1 MIRIELT
8 NYRRFRD
15 VRLDIPDGVVG
26 ILGANG
32 AGKSTLIEAIA
43 WALYGS
49 GGRNSDIIRD
59 GKDGIKNYN
68 ASPKEE
74 CSVKIIFDL
83 NGTNYELV
91 RSLRGK
97 NNTPNAYLI
106 ADGMQTANSD
116 SAVTE
121 KIEKLL
127 GMESK
132 EFFISIFSR
141 QKDLSAL
148 SELSAAKRKE
158 HIVKLLDIDIL
169 QDVVKNVSNDLNIEK
184 RMKDSLESSLK
195 NSDGELKKDYL
206 IRNKNSLIS
215 SKNEI
220 IKELLIL
227 KEKEAELQNK
237 KNEASEELEKLDAV
251 YRKYIAAKNAAD
263 SKKRE
268 IEIESSHL
276 QSLDMEISNLNKRL
290 EKLPD
295 LELKYRSYE
304 EMLHKKEVLD
314 EDRIM
319 FQKRND
325 MVSKL
330 DRLNQSIKSYQS
342 KEAEILT
349 NLEKYSGVSSELDKN
364 AEQIS
369 EIEEKIN
376 EIRVKISELDAALK
390 ENIKGEKSLRDK
402 IAVMK
407 KRGPDSVCPEC
418 ERTLGEH
425 HTILM
430 NKLQAELQEKSE
442 AVKTVSEE
450 KTSLVNSENEEKI
463 HLAALKKRKTHLEEE
478 RQKGIEHTA
487 ALRSVR
493 NQIKDLE
500 EERKDTENSLSAIRD
515 VKFNDEEYQN
525 IIDNLKSLK
534 KSSDEYN
541 GLMGESRNLP
551 NLMQKKKD
559 NEDKIVRQKDELSK
573 LLTDLQNIDYNEE
586 AYQTVKLSV
595 KSSEEEFSA
604 IQREIN
610 QKQTQSAVIDE
621 KINSNVREIK
631 GVEETEFKQKESLKK
646 ISELAALKDIFSDL
660 KDNLMERIIPALTD
674 IASSMFSDM
683 TDGRY
688 LGLELDDNY
697 DVSIYDG
704 DTKYPINRFS
714 GGEMDLA
721 NLCLRLAISRLLS
734 DRSGKDI
741 NFLVLDE
748 IFGSQDQSRKRN
760 IMAALSKLENQFS
773 QILLIT
779 HIDDVKD
786 LMQNIISVYDS
797 KDGESVAELI
807 SL

>member
-1 MIRIELT
+1 M
-8 NYRRFRD
+8 
-15 VRLDIPDGVVG
+15 RLDIPDGVVG

-83 NGTNYELV
+83 NGINYELV

-97 NNTPNAYLI
+97 SNTPNAYLL
-106 ADGMQTANSD
+106 ADGVQDANSD

-127 GMESK
+127 GMGSK

-148 SELSAAKRKE
+148 SELNASKRKE
-158 HIVKLLDIDIL
+158 HIVRLLDIDIL

-184 RMKDSLESSLK
+184 RVKDSLESSLK
-195 NSDGELKKDYL
+195 NSDGELKKDCL
-206 IRNKNSLIS
+206 IRNKDELIT

-220 IKELLIL
+220 IRELSMLRKKET
-227 KEKEAELQNK
+227 ELQNK
-237 KNEASEELEKLDAV
+237 KGEASEELEKLDAV

-263 SKKRE
+263 SKRRE
-268 IEIESSHL
+268 IEIENGHL
-276 QSLDMEISNLNKRL
+276 QSLDAEISNLNKKL
-290 EKLPD
+290 EKLPE
-295 LELKYRSYE
+295 LELKYKSYE
-304 EMLHKKEVLD
+304 ETLRKKEVLD
-314 EDRIM
+314 EDRLL
-319 FQKRND
+319 FEKRND
-325 MVSKL
+325 IVLKL
-330 DRLNQSIKSYQS
+330 ARLDQSIKSYQS
-342 KEAEILT
+342 KEEEILT
-349 NLEKYSGVSSELDKN
+349 ELEKYSGVSSEIDKN
-364 AEQIS
+364 TEQIS

-376 EIRVKISELDAALK
+376 EIRVKMSELDAALK
-390 ENIKGEKSLRDK
+390 ENTKGEKSLREK

-407 KRGPDSVCPEC
+407 ERGPDSVCPEC

-430 NKLQAELQEKSE
+430 NKLQAELQEKTE
-442 AVKTVSEE
+442 AVKTASEE
-450 KTSLVNSENEEKI
+450 KTSLINSENEEKS

-493 NQIKDLE
+493 NQVKDLE
-500 EERKDTENSLSAIRD
+500 EEKKATESTLSSMRA
-515 VKFNDEEYQN
+515 VEFNEETYQK
-525 IIDNLKSLK
+525 IIDDLKSLK

-551 NLMQKKKD
+551 NLIQRKKD
-559 NEDKIVRQKDELSK
+559 DENKIIHQKDELSK
-573 LLTDLQNIDYNEE
+573 LLTDLQGIDYNEE
-586 AYQTVKLSV
+586 AYQNAKLSV
-595 KSSEEEFSA
+595 KSAEDEYSA
-604 IQREIN
+604 IQKEIN
-610 QKQTQSAVIDE
+610 QKQTQSAVIGERIDG
-621 KINSNVREIK
+621 NAREIK
-631 GVEETEFKQKESLKK
+631 EVEEIELRQKESLKK
-646 ISELAALKDIFSDL
+646 ISELATLKDIFSDL

-688 LGLELDDNY
+688 LGLELDDEYNI
-697 DVSIYDG
+697 SIYDG
-704 DTKYPINRFS
+704 DAKYPINRFS

-734 DRSGKDI
+734 DRSGKDL

-748 IFGSQDQSRKRN
+748 IFGSQDQNRKRN

-786 LMQNIISVYDS
+786 LMQNVISVYDS
-797 KDGESVAELI
+797 KEGESVAELI

>member
-1 MIRIELT
+1 M
-8 NYRRFRD
+8 
-15 VRLDIPDGVVG
+15 RLNIPDGVVG

-83 NGTNYELV
+83 NGINYELV

-97 NNTPNAYLI
+97 SNTPNAYLL
-106 ADGMQTANSD
+106 ADGMQAANSD

-127 GMESK
+127 GMGSK

-148 SELSAAKRKE
+148 SELNASKRKE
-158 HIVKLLDIDIL
+158 HIVRLLDIDIL

-184 RMKDSLESSLK
+184 RVKDSLESSLK
-195 NSDGELKKDYL
+195 NSDGELKKDCL
-206 IRNKNSLIS
+206 IRNKNSLTA

-220 IKELLIL
+220 AKELSVL
-227 KEKEAELQNK
+227 KEKEAELQDK
-237 KNEASEELEKLDAV
+237 KNKASEELEKLDAV
-251 YRKYIAAKNAAD
+251 YRKYVAAKNAAD
-263 SKKRE
+263 SKRRE
-268 IEIESSHL
+268 IEIENNHL
-276 QSLDMEISNLNKRL
+276 QSLDLEISNLNKKL
-290 EKLPD
+290 EKLPE
-295 LELKYRSYE
+295 LELKYKSYE
-304 EMLHKKEVLD
+304 ETLHKKEVLD
-314 EDRIM
+314 EDRLI

-325 MVSKL
+325 IVSKL
-330 DRLNQSIKSYQS
+330 ARLDQNIKLHQS

-349 NLEKYSGVSSELDKN
+349 ELEKYSGVSSEIDKN

-376 EIRVKISELDAALK
+376 EIRAKMSELDAALK
-390 ENIKGEKSLRDK
+390 ENTKSEKSLRDK

-407 KRGPDSVCPEC
+407 ERGPDSVCPEC

-430 NKLQAELQEKSE
+430 NKLQTELQEKSE
-442 AVKTVSEE
+442 AAKTASEE
-450 KTSLVNSENEEKI
+450 KTSLVNSENEEKS
-463 HLAALKKRKTHLEEE
+463 HLAALKKRKNHLEEE
-478 RQKGIEHTA
+478 RQKGVEHTA

-493 NQIKDLE
+493 NQMKDLE
-500 EERKDTENSLSAIRD
+500 EERRDAESSLSSIKN
-515 VKFNDEEYQN
+515 VEFNSEEYQK
-525 IIDNLKSLK
+525 IIDDLKSLK

-559 NEDKIVRQKDELSK
+559 NEDKIIRQKDELTA
-573 LLTDLQNIDYNEE
+573 LLTDLQSIDYDEE
-586 AYQTVKLSV
+586 AYQNAKLSV
-595 KSSEEEFSA
+595 KSAEEEYSA
-604 IQREIN
+604 IQKEIN

-621 KINSNVREIK
+621 KINSNAREIK
-631 GVEETEFKQKESLKK
+631 EVEETELRQKESLKK

-688 LGLELDDNY
+688 LGLELDDEYNI
-697 DVSIYDG
+697 SIYDG
-704 DTKYPINRFS
+704 DAKYPINRFS

-734 DRSGKDI
+734 DRSGKDL

-779 HIDDVKD
+779 HIDDIKD
-786 LMQNIISVYDS
+786 LMQNVISVYDS
-797 KDGESVAELI
+797 KEGESVAELI

>member
-1 MIRIELT
+1 MC
-8 NYRRFRD
+8 
-15 VRLDIPDGVVG
+15 LDIPDGVVG

-59 GKDGIKNYN
+59 GKEGIKNYN

-74 CSVKIIFDL
+74 CSVKIIFEF
-83 NGTNYELV
+83 NGINYELV
-91 RSLRGK
+91 RSLKGK
-97 NNTPNAYLI
+97 SNTPNACLI
-106 ADGMQTANSD
+106 ADGMQMANSD

-121 KIEKLL
+121 KIEKML
-127 GMESK
+127 GMGSK

-148 SELSAAKRKE
+148 SELNPTKRKE
-158 HIVKLLDIDIL
+158 HIVRLLDIDIL
-169 QDVVKNVSNDLNIEK
+169 HDVVKNVGNDLNIEK
-184 RMKDSLESSLK
+184 RVKDALESSLK
-195 NSDGELKKDYL
+195 NSDGELKKDCL
-206 IRNKNSLIS
+206 IRNKNLLIT

-220 IKELLIL
+220 NKELSVL
-227 KEKEAELQNK
+227 KEREAELLNEKNK
-237 KNEASEELEKLDAV
+237 ASEELEKLDAV
-251 YRKYIAAKNAAD
+251 YRKYVEAKNAAD

-268 IEIESSHL
+268 IEIENNHL
-276 QSLDMEISNLNKRL
+276 QFLDREIASLNKKL
-290 EKLPD
+290 EKLPE
-295 LELKYRSYE
+295 LELKYKSYE
-304 EMLHKKEVLD
+304 EMLRKKEILD
-314 EDRIM
+314 EERII
-319 FQKRND
+319 FGKRND
-325 MVSKL
+325 MILKL
-330 DRLNQSIKSYQS
+330 NHLDQNIKSYYS
-342 KEAEILT
+342 KEKEILAD
-349 NLEKYSGVSSELDKN
+349 LEKYSGVSSELDKN

-376 EIRVKISELDAALK
+376 EIRIKISELDAALK
-390 ENIKGEKSLRDK
+390 ENAKAEKSIKEK
-402 IAVMK
+402 ITVMK
-407 KRGPDSVCPEC
+407 ERGPESVCPEC

-425 HTILM
+425 HNILM
-430 NKLQAELQEKSE
+430 NKLQTELQEKSE
-442 AVKTVSEE
+442 AVKAASE
-450 KTSLVNSENEEKI
+450 KKASLLNFENEEKV
-463 HLAALKKRKTHLEEE
+463 HLAALKKRKTHLEAE
-478 RQKGIEHTA
+478 RQQGIEHTA
-487 ALRSVR
+487 SLRSVR

-500 EERKDTENSLSAIRD
+500 EEKKAAENSLLSIRS
-515 VKFNDEEYQN
+515 VEFNEVEYQN
-525 IIDNLKSLK
+525 LIESLKSLK

-541 GLMGESRNLP
+541 GLKGESRNLP
-551 NLMQKKKD
+551 NLIQKKQE
-559 NEDKIVRQKDELSK
+559 NEHKIRCQNDELVK
-573 LLTDLQNIDYNEE
+573 LLNDLQNIEYDEE
-586 AYQTVKLSV
+586 AYQSAKAMV
-595 KSSEEEFSA
+595 KSAEEDYSA
-604 IQREIN
+604 IQKEIN

-621 KINSNVREIK
+621 RLDGNAREIK
-631 GVEETEFKQKESLKK
+631 EVEETELKQKESLKK
-646 ISELAALKDIFSDL
+646 ISELATLKNIFSEL

-688 LGLELDDNY
+688 LGLELDDDYNI
-697 DVSIYDG
+697 SIYDG
-704 DTKYPINRFS
+704 DAKYPISRFS

-760 IMAALSKLENQFS
+760 IMAALSKLENQFG

-786 LMQNIISVYDS
+786 LMQNVISVHDS
-797 KDGESVAELI
+797 NEGESVAELM

>member
-1 MIRIELT
+1 M
-8 NYRRFRD
+8 
-15 VRLDIPDGVVG
+15 RLNIPDGVVG

-83 NGTNYELV
+83 NGINYELV

-97 NNTPNAYLI
+97 SNTPNAYLL
-106 ADGMQTANSD
+106 ADGMQAANSD

-127 GMESK
+127 GMGSK

-148 SELSAAKRKE
+148 SELNASKRKE
-158 HIVKLLDIDIL
+158 HIVRLLDIDIL

-184 RMKDSLESSLK
+184 RVKDSLESSLK
-195 NSDGELKKDYL
+195 NSDGELKKDCL
-206 IRNKNSLIS
+206 IRNKNSLTA

-220 IKELLIL
+220 VKELSVL
-227 KEKEAELQNK
+227 KEKEAELQDK
-237 KNEASEELEKLDAV
+237 KNKASEELEKLDAV
-251 YRKYIAAKNAAD
+251 YRKYVAAKNAAD
-263 SKKRE
+263 SKRRE
-268 IEIESSHL
+268 IEIENNHL
-276 QSLDMEISNLNKRL
+276 QSLDLEISNLNKKL
-290 EKLPD
+290 EKLPE
-295 LELKYRSYE
+295 LELKYKSYE
-304 EMLHKKEVLD
+304 ETLHKKEVLD
-314 EDRIM
+314 EDRLI

-325 MVSKL
+325 IVSKL
-330 DRLNQSIKSYQS
+330 ARLDQNIKLHQS

-349 NLEKYSGVSSELDKN
+349 ELEKYSGVSSEIDKN

-376 EIRVKISELDAALK
+376 EIRAKMSELDAALK
-390 ENIKGEKSLRDK
+390 ENTKSEKSLRDK

-407 KRGPDSVCPEC
+407 ERGPDSVCPEC

-430 NKLQAELQEKSE
+430 NKLQTELQEKSE
-442 AVKTVSEE
+442 AAKTASEE
-450 KTSLVNSENEEKI
+450 KTSLVNSENEEKS
-463 HLAALKKRKTHLEEE
+463 HLAALKKRKSHLEEE
-478 RQKGIEHTA
+478 RQKGVEHTA

-493 NQIKDLE
+493 NQMKDLE
-500 EERKDTENSLSAIRD
+500 EERKDAEGSLSSIKN
-515 VKFNDEEYQN
+515 VEFNSEEYQK
-525 IIDNLKSLK
+525 IIDDLKSLK

-559 NEDKIVRQKDELSK
+559 NEDKIIRQKDELTA
-573 LLTDLQNIDYNEE
+573 LLTDLQSIDYDEE
-586 AYQTVKLSV
+586 VYQSAKLSV
-595 KSSEEEFSA
+595 KSAEEEYSA
-604 IQREIN
+604 IQKEIN

-621 KINSNVREIK
+621 KINSNAREIK
-631 GVEETEFKQKESLKK
+631 EVEETELRQKESLKK

-688 LGLELDDNY
+688 LGLELDDEYNI
-697 DVSIYDG
+697 SIYDG
-704 DTKYPINRFS
+704 DAKYPINRFS

-734 DRSGKDI
+734 DRSGKDL

-786 LMQNIISVYDS
+786 LMQNVISVYDS
-797 KDGESVAELI
+797 KEGESVAELI

>member
-1 MIRIELT
+1 MC
-8 NYRRFRD
+8 
-15 VRLDIPDGVVG
+15 LDIPDGVVG

-59 GKDGIKNYN
+59 GKEGIKNYN

-74 CSVKIIFDL
+74 CSVKIIFEF
-83 NGTNYELV
+83 NGINYELV
-91 RSLRGK
+91 RSLKGK
-97 NNTPNAYLI
+97 SNTPNACLI
-106 ADGMQTANSD
+106 ADGMQMANSD

-121 KIEKLL
+121 KIEKML
-127 GMESK
+127 GMGSK

-148 SELSAAKRKE
+148 SELNPTKRKE
-158 HIVKLLDIDIL
+158 HIVRLLDIDIL
-169 QDVVKNVSNDLNIEK
+169 HDVLKNVGNDLNIEK
-184 RMKDSLESSLK
+184 RVKEALESSLK
-195 NSDGELKKDYL
+195 NSDGELKKDCL
-206 IRNKNSLIS
+206 IRNKNLLIT

-220 IKELLIL
+220 NKELSVL
-227 KEKEAELQNK
+227 KEREAELLNEKNK
-237 KNEASEELEKLDAV
+237 ASEELEKLDAV
-251 YRKYIAAKNAAD
+251 YRKYIEAKNAAD

-268 IEIESSHL
+268 IEIENNHL
-276 QSLDMEISNLNKRL
+276 QSLDMEIASLNKKL
-290 EKLPD
+290 EKLPE
-295 LELKYRSYE
+295 LELKYKSYE
-304 EMLHKKEVLD
+304 EMLRKKETLD
-314 EDRIM
+314 EERII
-319 FQKRND
+319 FGKRND
-325 MVSKL
+325 MILKL
-330 DRLNQSIKSYQS
+330 NHLDQNIKSHYS
-342 KEAEILT
+342 KEEEILAD
-349 NLEKYSGVSSELDKN
+349 LEKYSGVSSELDKN

-376 EIRVKISELDAALK
+376 EIRIKISELDAALK
-390 ENIKGEKSLRDK
+390 ENAKAEKSIKEK

-407 KRGPDSVCPEC
+407 ERGPESVCPEC

-425 HTILM
+425 HNILM
-430 NKLQAELQEKSE
+430 NKLQTELQEKSE
-442 AVKTVSEE
+442 AVKAASE
-450 KTSLVNSENEEKI
+450 KKASLLNFENEEKI
-463 HLAALKKRKTHLEEE
+463 HLAALKKRKTHLEAE
-478 RQKGIEHTA
+478 RQQGIEHTA
-487 ALRSVR
+487 SLRSAR

-500 EERKDTENSLSAIRD
+500 EEKKAAENSLLSMRS
-515 VKFNDEEYQN
+515 VEFNEVEYQN
-525 IIDNLKSLK
+525 LIESLKSLK

-541 GLMGESRNLP
+541 GLKGESRNLP
-551 NLMQKKKD
+551 NLIQKKQ
-559 NEDKIVRQKDELSK
+559 EDEYKIRCRNDELVK
-573 LLTDLQNIDYNEE
+573 LLNNLQNIEYNEE
-586 AYQTVKLSV
+586 AYQGAKAMV
-595 KSSEEEFSA
+595 KSAEEDYSA
-604 IQREIN
+604 IQKEIN

-621 KINSNVREIK
+621 RLDGNAREIK
-631 GVEETEFKQKESLKK
+631 EVEETELKQKESLRK
-646 ISELAALKDIFSDL
+646 ISELATLKNIFSEL

-688 LGLELDDNY
+688 LGLELDDDYNI
-697 DVSIYDG
+697 SIYDG
-704 DTKYPINRFS
+704 DAKYPISRFS

-760 IMAALSKLENQFS
+760 IMAALSKLENQFG

-786 LMQNIISVYDS
+786 LMQNVISVHDS
-797 KDGESVAELI
+797 NEGESVAELM

>member
-1 MIRIELT
+1 M
-8 NYRRFRD
+8 
-15 VRLDIPDGVVG
+15 VG

-59 GKDGIKNYN
+59 GKEGIKNYN

-74 CSVKIIFDL
+74 CSVKIIFEF
-83 NGTNYELV
+83 NGINYELV
-91 RSLRGK
+91 RSLKGK
-97 NNTPNAYLI
+97 SNTPNACLI
-106 ADGMQTANSD
+106 ADGMQMANSD

-121 KIEKLL
+121 KIEKML
-127 GMESK
+127 GMGSK

-148 SELSAAKRKE
+148 SELNPTKRKE
-158 HIVKLLDIDIL
+158 HIVRLLDIDIL
-169 QDVVKNVSNDLNIEK
+169 HDVVKNIGNDLNIEK
-184 RMKDSLESSLK
+184 RVKDALESSLK
-195 NSDGELKKDYL
+195 NSDGELKKDCL
-206 IRNKNSLIS
+206 IRSKNLLIT

-220 IKELLIL
+220 NKELSVL
-227 KEKEAELQNK
+227 KEKETEFLSEKNK
-237 KNEASEELEKLDAV
+237 ASEELEKLDVV
-251 YRKYIAAKNAAD
+251 YRKYVEAKNAAD

-268 IEIESSHL
+268 IEIENNHL
-276 QSLDMEISNLNKRL
+276 QYLDMEIASLNKKL
-290 EKLPD
+290 EKLPE
-295 LELKYRSYE
+295 LELKYKSYE
-304 EMLHKKEVLD
+304 EMLRKKEMLD
-314 EDRIM
+314 EERII
-319 FQKRND
+319 FGKRND
-325 MVSKL
+325 MILKL
-330 DRLNQSIKSYQS
+330 NHLDQNIKSYYS
-342 KEAEILT
+342 KEKEILAD
-349 NLEKYSGVSSELDKN
+349 LEKYSGVSSELDKN

-376 EIRVKISELDAALK
+376 EIRIKISELDAALK
-390 ENIKGEKSLRDK
+390 ENTNTEKSIKEK

-407 KRGPDSVCPEC
+407 ERGPESVCPEC

-425 HTILM
+425 HNILM
-430 NKLQAELQEKSE
+430 NKLQTELQEKSE
-442 AVKTVSEE
+442 AVKAASE
-450 KTSLVNSENEEKI
+450 KKASFLNFENEEKV
-463 HLAALKKRKTHLEEE
+463 HLAALKKRKTHLEAE
-478 RQKGIEHTA
+478 RQQGIEHTA
-487 ALRSVR
+487 SLRSVR

-500 EERKDTENSLSAIRD
+500 EEKKAAENSLLSIRS
-515 VKFNDEEYQN
+515 VEFNEVEYQN
-525 IIDNLKSLK
+525 LIESLKSLK

-541 GLMGESRNLP
+541 GLKGESRNLP
-551 NLMQKKKD
+551 NLIQKKQE
-559 NEDKIVRQKDELSK
+559 NEHKIRCQNDELVK
-573 LLTDLQNIDYNEE
+573 LLDNLQNIEYDEE
-586 AYQTVKLSV
+586 AYQSAKAMV
-595 KSSEEEFSA
+595 KSAEEDYSA
-604 IQREIN
+604 IQKEIN

-621 KINSNVREIK
+621 RLDSNAREIK
-631 GVEETEFKQKESLKK
+631 EVEETELKQKESLKK
-646 ISELAALKDIFSDL
+646 ISELATLKNIFSEL

-688 LGLELDDNY
+688 LGLELDDDYNI
-697 DVSIYDG
+697 SIYDG
-704 DTKYPINRFS
+704 DAKYPISRFS

-760 IMAALSKLENQFS
+760 IMAALSKLENQFG

-786 LMQNIISVYDS
+786 LMQNVISVHDS
-797 KDGESVAELI
+797 NEGESVAELM

>member
-1 MIRIELT
+1 M
-8 NYRRFRD
+8 
-15 VRLDIPDGVVG
+15 RLNIPDGVVG

-74 CSVKIIFDL
+74 CSVKIVFDL

-91 RSLRGK
+91 RSLKGK
-97 NNTPNAYLI
+97 NNTPNAYLL
-106 ADGMQTANSD
+106 ADGIPTANSD

-132 EFFISIFSR
+132 EFFISVFSR

-148 SELSAAKRKE
+148 SELNASKRKE

-169 QDVVKNVSNDLNIEK
+169 QDVVKNVSIDLNFEK
-184 RMKDSLESSLK
+184 HVKDDLESNLK
-195 NSDGELKKDYL
+195 NPDGELKKDCL
-206 IRNKNSLIS
+206 IKDRDSLII

-220 IKELLIL
+220 IRELSIL

-263 SKKRE
+263 SKKKE
-268 IEIESSHL
+268 IEIETGHL
-276 QSLDMEISNLNKRL
+276 QSLDMKISDLNRKL
-290 EKLPD
+290 EKLPE
-295 LELKYRSYE
+295 LELKYRLYE
-304 EMLHKKEVLD
+304 EMSHKKEVLD
-314 EDRIM
+314 EDRM
-319 FQKRND
+319 LFQRRND
-325 MVSKL
+325 IILKL
-330 DRLNQSIKSYQS
+330 DRLDQNIKSHQA

-349 NLEKYSGVSSELDKN
+349 ELEKYSGVSSEIDKN
-364 AEQIS
+364 TEQIS

-376 EIRVKISELDAALK
+376 EINIKIHEVDAALK
-390 ENIKGEKSLRDK
+390 ENNKIEKSLSEK
-402 IAVMK
+402 ISVMR

-430 NKLQAELQEKSE
+430 NKLQTELQEVSE
-442 AVKTVSEE
+442 TIKTASEE

-463 HLAALKKRKTHLEEE
+463 HLTALKKRKTHLEEE
-478 RQKGIEHTA
+478 RKKGINHTA
-487 ALRSVR
+487 ELKSVR
-493 NQIKDLE
+493 NQVKDLE
-500 EERKDTENSLSAIRD
+500 EERKDAENSLTSIKD
-515 VKFNDEEYQN
+515 VKFDSEEYQK
-525 IIDNLKSLK
+525 ITDDLKSLK

-541 GLMGESRNLP
+541 GLKGESRNLP
-551 NLMQKKKD
+551 NFMQEKKD
-559 NEDKIVRQKDELSK
+559 NEDRIVRQKDELAR
-573 LLTDLQNIDYNEE
+573 LLTDLQNIDYDDE
-586 AYQTVKLSV
+586 AYQSVKLSV
-595 KSSEEEFSA
+595 KAAEEECSA
-604 IQREIN
+604 IQKEIN
-610 QKQTQSAVIDE
+610 EKQTQSAVIDE
-621 KINSNVREIK
+621 RIDNKAREIK
-631 GVEETEFKQKESLKK
+631 EVEKTELKQKESLKK
-646 ISELAALKDIFSDL
+646 ISELAALRDIFSDL

-688 LGLELDDNY
+688 LGLELDDEYNIS
-697 DVSIYDG
+697 VYDG
-704 DTKYPINRFS
+704 DAKYPINRFS

-748 IFGSQDQSRKRN
+748 IFGSQDQNRKRN
-760 IMAALSKLENQFS
+760 IMTALSKLENQFS

-786 LMQNIISVYDS
+786 LMRNVISVYDS
-797 KDGESVAELI
+797 KEGESVAELI

>member
-1 MIRIELT
+1 MC
-8 NYRRFRD
+8 
-15 VRLDIPDGVVG
+15 LDIPDGVVG

-59 GKDGIKNYN
+59 GKEGIKNYN

-74 CSVKIIFDL
+74 CSVKIIFEF
-83 NGTNYELV
+83 NGINYELV
-91 RSLRGK
+91 RSLKGK
-97 NNTPNAYLI
+97 SNTPNACLI
-106 ADGMQTANSD
+106 ADGMQMANSD

-121 KIEKLL
+121 KIEKML
-127 GMESK
+127 GMGSK

-148 SELSAAKRKE
+148 SELNPTKRKE
-158 HIVKLLDIDIL
+158 HIVRLLDIDIL
-169 QDVVKNVSNDLNIEK
+169 HDVVKNVGNDLNIEK
-184 RMKDSLESSLK
+184 RVKDALESSLK
-195 NSDGELKKDYL
+195 NSDGELKKDCL
-206 IRNKNSLIS
+206 IRNKNLLIT

-220 IKELLIL
+220 NKELSVL
-227 KEKEAELQNK
+227 KEREAELLNEKNK
-237 KNEASEELEKLDAV
+237 ASEELEKLDAV
-251 YRKYIAAKNAAD
+251 YRKYVEAKNAAD

-268 IEIESSHL
+268 IEIENNHL
-276 QSLDMEISNLNKRL
+276 QFLDREIASLNKKL
-290 EKLPD
+290 EKLPE
-295 LELKYRSYE
+295 LELKYKSYE
-304 EMLHKKEVLD
+304 AMLRKKEILD
-314 EDRIM
+314 EERII
-319 FQKRND
+319 FGKRND
-325 MVSKL
+325 MILKL
-330 DRLNQSIKSYQS
+330 NHLDQNIKSYYS
-342 KEAEILT
+342 KEKEILAD
-349 NLEKYSGVSSELDKN
+349 LEKYSGVSSELDKN

-376 EIRVKISELDAALK
+376 EIRIKISELDAALK
-390 ENIKGEKSLRDK
+390 ENAKAEKSIKEK
-402 IAVMK
+402 ITVMK
-407 KRGPDSVCPEC
+407 ERGPESVCPEC

-425 HTILM
+425 HNILM
-430 NKLQAELQEKSE
+430 NKLQTELQEKSE
-442 AVKTVSEE
+442 AVKAASE
-450 KTSLVNSENEEKI
+450 KKASLLNFENEEKV
-463 HLAALKKRKTHLEEE
+463 HLAALKKRKTHLEAE
-478 RQKGIEHTA
+478 RQQGIEHTA
-487 ALRSVR
+487 SLRSVR

-500 EERKDTENSLSAIRD
+500 EEKKAAENSLLSIRS
-515 VKFNDEEYQN
+515 VEFNEVEYQN
-525 IIDNLKSLK
+525 LIESLKSLK

-541 GLMGESRNLP
+541 GLKGESRNLP
-551 NLMQKKKD
+551 NLIQKKQE
-559 NEDKIVRQKDELSK
+559 NEHKIRCQNDELVK
-573 LLTDLQNIDYNEE
+573 LLNDLQNIEYDEE
-586 AYQTVKLSV
+586 AYQSAKAMV
-595 KSSEEEFSA
+595 KSAEEDYSA
-604 IQREIN
+604 IQKEIN

-621 KINSNVREIK
+621 RLDGNAREIK
-631 GVEETEFKQKESLKK
+631 EVEETELKQKESLKK
-646 ISELAALKDIFSDL
+646 ISELATLKNIFSEL

-688 LGLELDDNY
+688 LGLELDDDYNI
-697 DVSIYDG
+697 SIYDG
-704 DTKYPINRFS
+704 DAKYPISRFS

-760 IMAALSKLENQFS
+760 IMAALSKLENQFG

-786 LMQNIISVYDS
+786 LMQNVISVHDS
-797 KDGESVAELI
+797 NEGESVAELM

>member
-1 MIRIELT
+1 MC
-8 NYRRFRD
+8 
-15 VRLDIPDGVVG
+15 LDIPDGVVG

-59 GKDGIKNYN
+59 GKEGIKNYN

-74 CSVKIIFDL
+74 CSVKIIFEF
-83 NGTNYELV
+83 NGINYELV
-91 RSLRGK
+91 RSLKGK
-97 NNTPNAYLI
+97 SNTPNACLI
-106 ADGMQTANSD
+106 ADGMQMANSD

-121 KIEKLL
+121 KIEKML
-127 GMESK
+127 GMGSK

-148 SELSAAKRKE
+148 SELNPTKRKE
-158 HIVKLLDIDIL
+158 HIVRLLDIDIL
-169 QDVVKNVSNDLNIEK
+169 HDVLKNVGNDLNIEK
-184 RMKDSLESSLK
+184 RVKEALESSLK
-195 NSDGELKKDYL
+195 NSDGELKKDCL
-206 IRNKNSLIS
+206 IRNKNLLIT

-220 IKELLIL
+220 NKELSVL
-227 KEKEAELQNK
+227 KEREAELLNEKNK
-237 KNEASEELEKLDAV
+237 ASEELEKLDAV
-251 YRKYIAAKNAAD
+251 YRKYIEAKNAAD

-268 IEIESSHL
+268 IEIENNHL
-276 QSLDMEISNLNKRL
+276 QSLDMEIASLNKKL
-290 EKLPD
+290 EKLPE
-295 LELKYRSYE
+295 LELKYKSYE
-304 EMLHKKEVLD
+304 EMLRKKETLD
-314 EDRIM
+314 EERII
-319 FQKRND
+319 FGKRND
-325 MVSKL
+325 MILKL
-330 DRLNQSIKSYQS
+330 NHLDQNIKSYYS
-342 KEAEILT
+342 KEKEILAD
-349 NLEKYSGVSSELDKN
+349 LEKYSGVSSELDKN

-376 EIRVKISELDAALK
+376 EIRINISELDAALK
-390 ENIKGEKSLRDK
+390 ENAKAEKSIKEK
-402 IAVMK
+402 ITVMK
-407 KRGPDSVCPEC
+407 ERGPESVCPEC

-425 HTILM
+425 HNILM
-430 NKLQAELQEKSE
+430 NKLQTELQEKSE
-442 AVKTVSEE
+442 AVKAASE
-450 KTSLVNSENEEKI
+450 KKASLLNFENEEKI
-463 HLAALKKRKTHLEEE
+463 HLAALKKRKTHLEAE
-478 RQKGIEHTA
+478 RQQGIEHTA
-487 ALRSVR
+487 SLRSAR

-500 EERKDTENSLSAIRD
+500 EEKKAAENSLLSMRS
-515 VKFNDEEYQN
+515 VEFNEVEYQN
-525 IIDNLKSLK
+525 LIESLKSLK

-541 GLMGESRNLP
+541 GLKGESRNLP
-551 NLMQKKKD
+551 NLIQKKQ
-559 NEDKIVRQKDELSK
+559 EDEYKIRCRNDELVK
-573 LLTDLQNIDYNEE
+573 LLNNLQNIEYNEE
-586 AYQTVKLSV
+586 AYQGAKAMV
-595 KSSEEEFSA
+595 KSAEEDYSA
-604 IQREIN
+604 IQKEIN

-621 KINSNVREIK
+621 RLDGNAREINE
-631 GVEETEFKQKESLKK
+631 VEETELKQKESLKK
-646 ISELAALKDIFSDL
+646 ISELATLKNIFSEL

-688 LGLELDDNY
+688 LGLELDDDYNI
-697 DVSIYDG
+697 SIYDG
-704 DTKYPINRFS
+704 DAKYPISRFS

-760 IMAALSKLENQFS
+760 IMAALSKLENQFG

-786 LMQNIISVYDS
+786 LMQNVISVHDS
-797 KDGESVAELI
+797 NEGESVAELM

>member
-1 MIRIELT
+1 MT

-15 VRLDIPDGVVG
+15 VHLDIPDGVVG

-59 GKDGIKNYN
+59 GKEGIKNYN

-74 CSVKIIFDL
+74 CSVKIIFEF
-83 NGTNYELV
+83 NGINYELV
-91 RSLRGK
+91 RSLKGK
-97 NNTPNAYLI
+97 SNTPNAYLI
-106 ADGMQTANSD
+106 ADGMQMANSD

-121 KIEKLL
+121 KIEKML
-127 GMESK
+127 GMGSK

-148 SELSAAKRKE
+148 SELNPTKRKE
-158 HIVKLLDIDIL
+158 HIVRLLDIDIL
-169 QDVVKNVSNDLNIEK
+169 HDVVKSVGNDLNIEK
-184 RMKDSLESSLK
+184 RVKEALESSLK
-195 NSDGELKKDYL
+195 TSDGELKKDCL
-206 IRNKNSLIS
+206 IRNKNLLIT

-220 IKELLIL
+220 NKELSIL
-227 KEKEAELQNK
+227 KDKEAELLNEKNK
-237 KNEASEELEKLDAV
+237 ALEELEKLDAV
-251 YRKYIAAKNAAD
+251 YRKYVEAKNAAD

-268 IEIESSHL
+268 IEIENNHL
-276 QSLDMEISNLNKRL
+276 KSLDMEIASLNKKL
-290 EKLPD
+290 EKLPE
-295 LELKYRSYE
+295 LELKYKSYE
-304 EMLHKKEVLD
+304 EILRKKEILD
-314 EDRIM
+314 EERII
-319 FQKRND
+319 FGKRND
-325 MVSKL
+325 MILKL
-330 DRLNQSIKSYQS
+330 NHLDQNIKSYYS
-342 KEAEILT
+342 KEKEILAD
-349 NLEKYSGVSSELDKN
+349 LEKYSGVSSELDKN

-376 EIRVKISELDAALK
+376 EIRIKISELDAALK
-390 ENIKGEKSLRDK
+390 ENAKAEKSIKEK
-402 IAVMK
+402 ITVMK
-407 KRGPDSVCPEC
+407 ERGPESVCPEC

-425 HTILM
+425 HDILM
-430 NKLQAELQEKSE
+430 NKLQTELQEKSE
-442 AVKTVSEE
+442 AVKAASEKKVS
-450 KTSLVNSENEEKI
+450 LLNFENEEKV
-463 HLAALKKRKTHLEEE
+463 HLAALKKRKTHLKAE
-478 RQKGIEHTA
+478 RQQGIEHTA
-487 ALRSVR
+487 SLRSVR

-500 EERKDTENSLSAIRD
+500 EEKKAAENSLLSIRS
-515 VKFNDEEYQN
+515 VEFNEVEYQN
-525 IIDNLKSLK
+525 LIESLKSLK

-541 GLMGESRNLP
+541 GLKGESRNLP
-551 NLMQKKKD
+551 NLIQKKQE
-559 NEDKIVRQKDELSK
+559 NEHKIRCRNDELVK
-573 LLTDLQNIDYNEE
+573 LLNDLQNIEYDEE
-586 AYQTVKLSV
+586 AYQSAKAMV
-595 KSSEEEFSA
+595 KSAEEDYSA
-604 IQREIN
+604 IQKEIN

-621 KINSNVREIK
+621 RLDGNAREIK
-631 GVEETEFKQKESLKK
+631 EVEETELKQKESLKK
-646 ISELAALKDIFSDL
+646 ISELATLKNIFSEL

-688 LGLELDDNY
+688 LGLELDDDYNI
-697 DVSIYDG
+697 SIYDG
-704 DTKYPINRFS
+704 DAKYPISRFS

-760 IMAALSKLENQFS
+760 IMAALSKLENQFG

-786 LMQNIISVYDS
+786 LMQNVISVHDS
-797 KDGESVAELI
+797 NEGESVAELV

>member
-1 MIRIELT
+1 MC
-8 NYRRFRD
+8 
-15 VRLDIPDGVVG
+15 LDIPDGVVG

-59 GKDGIKNYN
+59 GKEGIKNYN

-74 CSVKIIFDL
+74 CSVKIIFEF
-83 NGTNYELV
+83 NGINYELV
-91 RSLRGK
+91 RSLKGK
-97 NNTPNAYLI
+97 SNTPNACLI
-106 ADGMQTANSD
+106 ADGMQMANSD

-121 KIEKLL
+121 KIEKML
-127 GMESK
+127 GMGSK

-148 SELSAAKRKE
+148 SELNPTKRKE
-158 HIVKLLDIDIL
+158 HIVRLLDIDIL
-169 QDVVKNVSNDLNIEK
+169 HDVLKNVGNDLNIEK
-184 RMKDSLESSLK
+184 RVKEALESSLK
-195 NSDGELKKDYL
+195 NSDGELKKDCL
-206 IRNKNSLIS
+206 IRNKNLLIT

-220 IKELLIL
+220 NKELSVL
-227 KEKEAELQNK
+227 KEREAELLNEKNK
-237 KNEASEELEKLDAV
+237 ASEELEKLDAV
-251 YRKYIAAKNAAD
+251 YRKYIEAKNAAD

-268 IEIESSHL
+268 IEIENNHL
-276 QSLDMEISNLNKRL
+276 QSLDMEIASLNKKL
-290 EKLPD
+290 EKLPE
-295 LELKYRSYE
+295 LELKYKSYE
-304 EMLHKKEVLD
+304 EMLRKKETLD
-314 EDRIM
+314 EERII
-319 FQKRND
+319 FGKRND
-325 MVSKL
+325 MILKL
-330 DRLNQSIKSYQS
+330 NHLDQNIKSHYS
-342 KEAEILT
+342 KEEEILAD
-349 NLEKYSGVSSELDKN
+349 LEKYSGVSSELDKN

-376 EIRVKISELDAALK
+376 EIRIKISELDAALK
-390 ENIKGEKSLRDK
+390 ENAKAEKSIKEK

-407 KRGPDSVCPEC
+407 ERGPESVCPEC

-425 HTILM
+425 HNILM
-430 NKLQAELQEKSE
+430 NKLQTELQEKSE
-442 AVKTVSEE
+442 AVKAASE
-450 KTSLVNSENEEKI
+450 KKASLLNFENEEKI
-463 HLAALKKRKTHLEEE
+463 HLAALKKRKTHLEAE
-478 RQKGIEHTA
+478 RQQGIEHTA
-487 ALRSVR
+487 SLRSAR

-500 EERKDTENSLSAIRD
+500 EEKKAAENSLLSMRS
-515 VKFNDEEYQN
+515 VEFNEVEYQN
-525 IIDNLKSLK
+525 LIESLKSLK

-541 GLMGESRNLP
+541 GLKGESRNLP
-551 NLMQKKKD
+551 NLIQKKQ
-559 NEDKIVRQKDELSK
+559 EDEYKIRCRNDELVK
-573 LLTDLQNIDYNEE
+573 LLNNLQNIEYNEE
-586 AYQTVKLSV
+586 AYQGAKAMV
-595 KSSEEEFSA
+595 KSAEEDYSA
-604 IQREIN
+604 IQKEIN

-621 KINSNVREIK
+621 RLDGNAREIK
-631 GVEETEFKQKESLKK
+631 EVEETELKQKESLRK
-646 ISELAALKDIFSDL
+646 ISELATLKNIFSEL

-688 LGLELDDNY
+688 LGLELDDDYNI
-697 DVSIYDG
+697 SIYDG
-704 DTKYPINRFS
+704 DAKYPISRFS

-721 NLCLRLAISRLLS
+721 NLCVRLAISRLLS

-760 IMAALSKLENQFS
+760 IMAALSKLENQFG

-786 LMQNIISVYDS
+786 LMQNVISVHDS
-797 KDGESVAELI
+797 NEGESVAELM

>member
-1 MIRIELT
+1 M
-8 NYRRFRD
+8 
-15 VRLDIPDGVVG
+15 RLDIPDGVVG

-83 NGTNYELV
+83 NGINYELV

-97 NNTPNAYLI
+97 SNTPNAYLL
-106 ADGMQTANSD
+106 ADGVQDANSD

-127 GMESK
+127 GMGSK

-148 SELSAAKRKE
+148 SELNASKRKE
-158 HIVKLLDIDIL
+158 HIVRLLDIDIL

-184 RMKDSLESSLK
+184 RVKDSLESSLK
-195 NSDGELKKDYL
+195 NSDGELKKDCL
-206 IRNKNSLIS
+206 IRNKDELIT

-220 IKELLIL
+220 IRELSVLRKKET
-227 KEKEAELQNK
+227 ELQNK
-237 KNEASEELEKLDAV
+237 KNEASEELEKLDSV

-263 SKKRE
+263 SKRRE
-268 IEIESSHL
+268 IEIENGHL
-276 QSLDMEISNLNKRL
+276 QSLDAEISNLNKKL
-290 EKLPD
+290 EKLPE
-295 LELKYRSYE
+295 LELKYKSYE
-304 EMLHKKEVLD
+304 ETLRKKEVLD
-314 EDRIM
+314 EDRLL
-319 FQKRND
+319 FEKRND
-325 MVSKL
+325 IVLKL
-330 DRLNQSIKSYQS
+330 ARLDQNIKSYQS
-342 KEAEILT
+342 KEEGILT
-349 NLEKYSGVSSELDKN
+349 ELEKYSGVSSEIDKN
-364 AEQIS
+364 TEQIS
-369 EIEEKIN
+369 EIEEKID
-376 EIRVKISELDAALK
+376 EIRVKMSELDAALK
-390 ENIKGEKSLRDK
+390 ENTKGEKSLREK

-407 KRGPDSVCPEC
+407 ERGPDSVCPEC

-430 NKLQAELQEKSE
+430 NKLQAELQEKTES
-442 AVKTVSEE
+442 VKTASEE
-450 KTSLVNSENEEKI
+450 KTSLINSENEEKS

-493 NQIKDLE
+493 NQVKDLE
-500 EERKDTENSLSAIRD
+500 EEKKAAESTFSSMRAVE
-515 VKFNDEEYQN
+515 FNDEAYQK
-525 IIDNLKSLK
+525 IIDDLKSLK

-551 NLMQKKKD
+551 NLIQRKKD
-559 NEDKIVRQKDELSK
+559 DENKIIHQKDELSK
-573 LLTDLQNIDYNEE
+573 LLTDLQGIDYNEE
-586 AYQTVKLSV
+586 AYQNAKLSV
-595 KSSEEEFSA
+595 KSAEDEYSA
-604 IQREIN
+604 IQKEIN
-610 QKQTQSAVIDE
+610 QKQTQSAVIGERIDG
-621 KINSNVREIK
+621 NAREIK
-631 GVEETEFKQKESLKK
+631 EVEETELRQKESLKK
-646 ISELAALKDIFSDL
+646 ISELATLKDIFSDL

-688 LGLELDDNY
+688 LGLELDDEYNI
-697 DVSIYDG
+697 SIYDG
-704 DTKYPINRFS
+704 DAKYPINRFS

-734 DRSGKDI
+734 DRSGKDL

-748 IFGSQDQSRKRN
+748 IFGSQDQNRKRN
-760 IMAALSKLENQFS
+760 IMAALSKLENQFN

-786 LMQNIISVYDS
+786 LMQNVISVYDS
-797 KDGESVAELI
+797 KEGESIAELI

>member
-1 MIRIELT
+1 M
-8 NYRRFRD
+8 
-15 VRLDIPDGVVG
+15 RLNIPDGVVG

-83 NGTNYELV
+83 NGINYELV

-97 NNTPNAYLI
+97 SNTPNAYLL
-106 ADGMQTANSD
+106 ADGMQAANSD

-127 GMESK
+127 GMGSK

-148 SELSAAKRKE
+148 SELNASKRKE
-158 HIVKLLDIDIL
+158 HIVRLLDIDIL

-184 RMKDSLESSLK
+184 RVKDSLESSLK
-195 NSDGELKKDYL
+195 NSDGELKKDCL
-206 IRNKNSLIS
+206 IRNKNSLTA

-220 IKELLIL
+220 AKELSVL
-227 KEKEAELQNK
+227 KEKEAELQDK
-237 KNEASEELEKLDAV
+237 KNKASEELEKLDAV
-251 YRKYIAAKNAAD
+251 YRKYVAAKNAAD
-263 SKKRE
+263 SKRRE
-268 IEIESSHL
+268 IEIENNHL
-276 QSLDMEISNLNKRL
+276 QSLDLEISNLNKKL
-290 EKLPD
+290 EKLPE
-295 LELKYRSYE
+295 LELKYKLYE
-304 EMLHKKEVLD
+304 ETLHKKEVLD
-314 EDRIM
+314 EDRLI

-325 MVSKL
+325 IVLKL
-330 DRLNQSIKSYQS
+330 ARLDQNIKSHQS

-349 NLEKYSGVSSELDKN
+349 ELEKYSGVSSEIDKN

-376 EIRVKISELDAALK
+376 EIRAKMSELDAALK

-407 KRGPDSVCPEC
+407 ERGPDSVCPEC

-430 NKLQAELQEKSE
+430 NKLQTELQEKSE
-442 AVKTVSEE
+442 AAKTASEE
-450 KTSLVNSENEEKI
+450 KTSLVNSENEEKS
-463 HLAALKKRKTHLEEE
+463 HLAALKKRKSHLEEE
-478 RQKGIEHTA
+478 RQKGVEHTA

-493 NQIKDLE
+493 NQMKDLE
-500 EERKDTENSLSAIRD
+500 EERRDAESSLSSIKN
-515 VKFNDEEYQN
+515 VEFNSEEYQK
-525 IIDNLKSLK
+525 IIDDLKGLK

-559 NEDKIVRQKDELSK
+559 NEDKIIRQKDELTA
-573 LLTDLQNIDYNEE
+573 LLTDLQSIDYDEE
-586 AYQTVKLSV
+586 VYQSAKLSV
-595 KSSEEEFSA
+595 KSAEEEYSA
-604 IQREIN
+604 IQKEIN

-621 KINSNVREIK
+621 KINSNAREIK
-631 GVEETEFKQKESLKK
+631 EVEETELRQKESLKK

-688 LGLELDDNY
+688 LGLELDDEYNI
-697 DVSIYDG
+697 SIYDG
-704 DTKYPINRFS
+704 DAKYPINRFS

-734 DRSGKDI
+734 DRSGKDL

-786 LMQNIISVYDS
+786 LMQNVISVYDS
-797 KDGESVAELI
+797 KEGESVAELI

>member
-1 MIRIELT
+1 M
-8 NYRRFRD
+8 
-15 VRLDIPDGVVG
+15 RLNIPDGVVG

-83 NGTNYELV
+83 NGINYELV

-97 NNTPNAYLI
+97 SNTPNAYLL
-106 ADGMQTANSD
+106 ADGMQAANSD

-127 GMESK
+127 GMGSK

-148 SELSAAKRKE
+148 SELNASKRKE
-158 HIVKLLDIDIL
+158 HIVRLLDIDIL

-184 RMKDSLESSLK
+184 RVKDSLESSLK
-195 NSDGELKKDYL
+195 NSDGELKKDCL
-206 IRNKNSLIS
+206 IRNKNSLTA

-220 IKELLIL
+220 AKELSVL
-227 KEKEAELQNK
+227 KEKEAELQDK
-237 KNEASEELEKLDAV
+237 KNKASEELEKLDAV
-251 YRKYIAAKNAAD
+251 YRKYVAAKNAAD
-263 SKKRE
+263 SKRRE
-268 IEIESSHL
+268 IEIENNHL
-276 QSLDMEISNLNKRL
+276 QSLDAEISDLNKKL
-290 EKLPD
+290 EKLPE
-295 LELKYRSYE
+295 LELKYKSYE
-304 EMLHKKEVLD
+304 ETLHKKEVLD
-314 EDRIM
+314 EDRLI

-325 MVSKL
+325 IVSKL
-330 DRLNQSIKSYQS
+330 ARLDQNIKSHQS

-349 NLEKYSGVSSELDKN
+349 ELEKYSGVSSEIDKN

-369 EIEEKIN
+369 EIEEKID
-376 EIRVKISELDAALK
+376 EIRAKMSELDAALK
-390 ENIKGEKSLRDK
+390 ENTKSEKSLRDK

-407 KRGPDSVCPEC
+407 ERGPDSVCPEC

-430 NKLQAELQEKSE
+430 NKLQTELQEKSE
-442 AVKTVSEE
+442 AAKTASEE
-450 KTSLVNSENEEKI
+450 KTSLVNSENEEKS
-463 HLAALKKRKTHLEEE
+463 HLAALKKRKSHLEEE
-478 RQKGIEHTA
+478 RQKGVEHTA

-493 NQIKDLE
+493 NQMKDLE
-500 EERKDTENSLSAIRD
+500 EERKDAEGSLSSIKN
-515 VKFNDEEYQN
+515 VEFNSEEYQK
-525 IIDNLKSLK
+525 IIDDLKSLK

-559 NEDKIVRQKDELSK
+559 NEDKIIRQKDELTA
-573 LLTDLQNIDYNEE
+573 LLTDLQSIDYDEE
-586 AYQTVKLSV
+586 VYQSAKLSV
-595 KSSEEEFSA
+595 KSAEEEYSA
-604 IQREIN
+604 IQKEIN

-621 KINSNVREIK
+621 KINSNAREIK
-631 GVEETEFKQKESLKK
+631 EVEETELRQKESLKK

-688 LGLELDDNY
+688 LGLELDDEYNI
-697 DVSIYDG
+697 SIYDG
-704 DTKYPINRFS
+704 DAKYPINRFS

-734 DRSGKDI
+734 DRSGKDL

-786 LMQNIISVYDS
+786 LMQNVISVYDS
-797 KDGESVAELI
+797 KEGESVAELI